1 MEKACQWIRINYSYV
16 VRGGNF
22 YASLSLKLTSPYQ
35 VIFFVILI
43 LIFDRDQRIR
53 CLGRFPCWAKNVSW
67 KKENEPEKKRRRERW
82 TGIISRN
89 EYITKPTALIINQQF
104 ILANWAQS
112 PLGSEV
118 SIEAGV
124 QRSAAAYRGSST
136 PTRLLSPS
144 VEPASRLSCFGFRLT
159 ALFPSTASY

>member
-1 MEKACQWIRINYSYV
+1 M
-16 VRGGNF
+16 
-22 YASLSLKLTSPYQ
+22 
-35 VIFFVILI
+35 IFFVILI

-53 CLGRFPCWAKNVSW
+53 CFGRFPCWAKNVSW

-136 PTRLLSPS
+136 PALVFWVSPYSPFSEHSLLLNRWHPPMEKVILASCKFRTIIICHSLSSFVS
-144 VEPASRLSCFGFRLT
+144 VWFKRNKSGCWWS
-159 ALFPSTASY
+159 

>member
-1 MEKACQWIRINYSYV
+1 M
-16 VRGGNF
+16 
-22 YASLSLKLTSPYQ
+22 
-35 VIFFVILI
+35 IFFVILI

-89 EYITKPTALIINQQF
+89 EYTTKPTALIINQQF

-124 QRSAAAYRGSST
+124 QRSTAAYRGSST
-136 PTRLLSPS
+136 PYKT
-144 VEPASRLSCFGFRLT
+144 LT
-159 ALFPSTASY
+159 AVCWACEQALVFWVSPYSPFSEHSLPLNRRHPLMEKLF

>member
-1 MEKACQWIRINYSYV
+1 M
-16 VRGGNF
+16 
-22 YASLSLKLTSPYQ
+22 
-35 VIFFVILI
+35 IFFVILI

-53 CLGRFPCWAKNVSW
+53 CPGRFPCWAKNVSW

-89 EYITKPTALIINQQF
+89 ECTTKPTALIINQQF
-104 ILANWAQS
+104 ILANWAITTRFRGFNRSWCPAICRRLQ
-112 PLGSEV
+112 GS
-118 SIEAGV
+118 IP
-124 QRSAAAYRGSST
+124 

-159 ALFPSTASY
+159 ALFPSTASYWTDGIRLWKKLF